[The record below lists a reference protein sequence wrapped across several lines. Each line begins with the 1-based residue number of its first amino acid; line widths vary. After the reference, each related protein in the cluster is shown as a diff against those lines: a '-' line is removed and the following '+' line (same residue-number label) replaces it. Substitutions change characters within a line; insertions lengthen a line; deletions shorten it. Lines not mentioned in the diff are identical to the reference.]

1 MMLFLLYNF
10 IATLDTSFCGTDLGK
25 RKRAFLGLNGLSSND
40 FLQVWGKYPEIAE
53 AFGFNDIFR
62 AVMQQ
67 DRQKLEAIPMGD
79 QFTEG
84 ILEIDIYERNILH
97 ASIT

>member
-53 AFGFNDIFR
+53 GKPL
-62 AVMQQ
+62 V
-67 DRQKLEAIPMGD
+67 AISFP
-79 QFTEG
+79 
-84 ILEIDIYERNILH
+84 
-97 ASIT
+97 ITHS